1 MIKIL
6 YKNNLINIYKI
17 NIEYFKLSLREK
29 DIYFSIDINKYLAY
43 SAHNIDFHDYHIVIN
58 EIDIWDKNIDFNDKY
73 GGLFLCFNENKEI
86 IIYDN
91 IKKIYIDIENN
102 NDIKSITYF
111 HYGVEWNDIS
121 LKDAI
126 KEILYKIFVN

>member
-1 MIKIL
+1 M
-6 YKNNLINIYKI
+6 
-17 NIEYFKLSLREK
+17 EYFKLSLREK
-29 DIYFSIDINKYLAY
+29 DIYFMIDIKKYLAY
-43 SAHNIDFHDYHIVIN
+43 SAHDIDFHDYHIVIM

-73 GGLFLCFNENKEI
+73 GGLFLCFNENKVI
-86 IIYDN
+86 TIYDN

-111 HYGVEWNDIS
+111 YYGVEWNDIS